1 MNAIEFSQQKE
12 LKEVITGH
20 IKTSAIYCFG
30 RNVTTYSSSRKI
42 YPDKELQKEHSHLY
56 LLVFVQ
62 ETKENAGN
70 DISNKIKT
78 KTEGSLTVTVL
89 IHHVQSLKDLCQ
101 DQQFFFWQIMQNA
114 ELLFQDINK
123 PPYLNISETPKRNLK
138 STSHYI
144 AWRKNNIATI
154 WGWVYN
160 DDDASSS
167 DEVKM
172 SALHQ
177 IVEQICLSLIRV
189 FIGYTPNHFAL
200 EYLFNLCEYF
210 TTITADFFPRQTR
223 EDKSIFKLLSQQP
236 NTLRFS
242 KANDVDYLNYQIVEE
257 RCKKFKK
264 QAEILIQNEIDQ
276 LNEVKNESE
285 KTDKEPV

>member
-30 RNVTTYSSSRKI
+30 RNVTAYSSSRKI

-62 ETKENAGN
+62 ETKDNAVS
-70 DISNKIKT
+70 DISDKIKA
-78 KTEGSLTVTVL
+78 KTQGSLTTTVL

-210 TTITADFFPRQTR
+210 TTITADFFPRQTK
-223 EDKSIFKLLSQQP
+223 EDKYIFKLLKQQP

-242 KANDVDYLNYQIVEE
+242 KTNDVDYLYYQIVEE
-257 RCKKFKK
+257 RCKNFKK